1 MYQVKTN
8 THKNRL
14 YVTLSG
20 YMNATETKAAADA
33 VVAAVRILKPGFG
46 VINDISQFRPV
57 SPEAAQEIERAQRF
71 SREAGMGRVIRI
83 TGDNA
88 LTSMQFG
95 RVSKAA
101 GYQMDTARSVAEAER
116 LLDN

>member
-1 MYQVKTN
+1 MSVAEAK
-8 THKNRL
+8 
-14 YVTLSG
+14 V
-20 YMNATETKAAADA
+20 AADA
-33 VVAAVRILKPGFG
+33 VVAAVQTLRPGFS
-46 VINDISQFRPV
+46 VINDIAQFKPV

-71 SREAGMGRVIRI
+71 ARDAGMGRVIRV

-101 GYQMDTARSVAEAER
+101 GYQADTAGSVAAAEQ
-116 LLDN
+116 LLDS